1 MRNEKMSYLIRI
13 VAGGYLIYLAYKL
26 FQGSIITGEMTG
38 GKKALGIAA
47 CLLFVVA
54 GAFFVVTSLR
64 RLMLLSQASPEELED
79 QGEALEE
86 NQEGQENQGE
96 ALEENQEDQ
105 ENQGETRKEDPG
117 ELIEEENP
125 EKAGEDQRGEADG
138 EEK

>member
-26 FQGSIITGEMTG
+26 FQGGIITGEMTG
-38 GKKALGIAA
+38 GKKALGIVA

-96 ALEENQEDQ
+96 IV
-105 ENQGETRKEDPG
+105 KEDPG